1 MKKMNSNIEVIGEN
15 LWAVN
20 FEYVKNDYIQELSF
34 SNMQST
40 DRLAVLTDDGII
52 VLNKAFDYSTY
63 VPFLQAVMTLN
74 KAELVTKQGFC
85 KVIRILIPKIKD
97 WDDKKILN
105 FIWSDSSITEN
116 WTIYQNLCRW
126 ESERRK
132 TEKNWKKQHP
142 VKALFKKIRKGVK

>member
-1 MKKMNSNIEVIGEN
+1 MNSNIEVIGEN

-20 FEYVKNDYIQELSF
+20 FDYVKIGYIQELSF
-34 SNMQST
+34 TNMQST
-40 DRLAVLTDDGII
+40 DRIACIKDDGII

-63 VPFLQAVMTLN
+63 VPFLQAVMTLDKQEMN
-74 KAELVTKQGFC
+74 TKQGFC
-85 KVIRILIPKIKD
+85 KVVRILEPRTKVLED
-97 WDDKKILN
+97 SKILN
-105 FIWSDSSITEN
+105 LIWSDSFITEN
-116 WTIYQNLCRW
+116 WTIYQNFCKW